1 MESIATPP
9 PPSAMPVMWATED
22 TTTESV
28 PRTYRWTRAE
38 YEQLARQGFFQG
50 RRVERIDGEII
61 EMSPIGDRHIA
72 CVMLADDTLRHAFG
86 PGYSFSVQNS
96 FAANENSDPEPDI
109 AVVRGT
115 IREAIAAPLTPQVIV
130 LIVEVSDTTL
140 SYDRTIKASLYASVG
155 LSDYWVLCVQEKRSF
170 LEVRRRPRPDA
181 DARFG
186 WAYDEVTVYRAGD
199 TVSPL
204 ARPEVVIQVND
215 LLL

>member
-9 PPSAMPVMWATED
+9 PSAMPTIWAPENTI
-22 TTTESV
+22 TESV

-38 YEQLARQGFFQG
+38 YERLTQQGFFQG

-61 EMSPIGDRHIA
+61 EMSPIGNRHRTG
-72 CVMLADDTLRHAFG
+72 VMLADNTLRHAFG
-86 PGYSFSVQNS
+86 PGYIFSVQNS
-96 FAANENSDPEPDI
+96 FAADENSDPEPDI
-109 AVVRGT
+109 AVVRGAV
-115 IREAIAAPLTPQVIV
+115 RDFAEVHLTPEVIV
-130 LIVEVSDTTL
+130 LVVEVSDKTL
-140 SYDRTIKASLYASVG
+140 SYDRNVKASLYASVG